1 MKHALATTFALFAL
15 TTTGALAEDEAG
27 RNEFMIACAGCHGE
41 TAKGD
46 GPLAGLLNIDTP
58 DLTTIAAEKGDGEFP
73 FTYTLWMI
81 DGRNIIRAHG
91 AAMPTWGDRYVASA
105 AIPEAQSE
113 TPEARELV
121 AKGRIL
127 SLLYYLE
134 SIQE

>member
-58 DLTTIAAEKGDGEFP
+58 DLTTIAAEKGDGECP
-73 FTYTLWMI
+73 FT
-81 DGRNIIRAHG
+81 
-91 AAMPTWGDRYVASA
+91 
-105 AIPEAQSE
+105 
-113 TPEARELV
+113 
-121 AKGRIL
+121 
-127 SLLYYLE
+127 
-134 SIQE
+134 